1 MHQYWS
7 NFMHSADPN
16 KSSIKYPNSWT
27 PIYENWK
34 RFKNGNG
41 WLNMGMNIMIPDEE
55 WDQNDKN

>member
-1 MHQYWS
+1 
-7 NFMHSADPN
+7 MHSADPN